1 VNNLTTDSIAIDAN
15 VFMHL
20 MDYRIKDKHVY
31 VLLNRLAKDKILL
44 LIDDMK
50 KIFNEYNRHILPRL
64 QKMDE
69 GFPTRILLVHW
80 LLPDNHKIVS
90 INMTGELMTSI
101 TKIIPSQKGPDRFY
115 VYVALHEGRV
125 LVTNDT
131 KDILNKRVKLLKIK
145 VHPRLPH
152 GAKILSS
159 EQAHNRL

>member
-1 VNNLTTDSIAIDAN
+1 MNNLTTDSIAIDAN

-20 MDYRIKDKHVY
+20 MDARIKDKHVY
-31 VLLNRLAKDKILL
+31 VLLHQLAEDKILL

-50 KIFNEYNRHILPRL
+50 KIFSEYSKHILPRF

-69 GFPTRILLVHW
+69 GFPNRILLARW
-80 LLPDNHKIVS
+80 FLPDNRKIVP
-90 INMTGELMTSI
+90 INMTDELMTAI
-101 TKIIPSQKGPDRFY
+101 TRIIPSWKGPDRFY

-131 KDILNKRVKLLKIK
+131 EDILGKRDKLLKIK
-145 VHPRLPH
+145 AHPRLPH

-159 EQAHNRL
+159 EQAHNEL